1 MNLIHCGLL
10 PLSLKATNFKSCI
23 VVLKFD
29 YNYRFKNILVCCW
42 LPEDTKTNLNTI
54 EVTRDNN
61 SFLTL
66 LQHVRKLIF
75 NNVLIRFT
83 QHCMINSLYI
93 YTWCCIICHICIDNQ
108 QNCLSSKVR
117 KCVQYYRNCKYQRL
131 NLLIISI
138 K

>member
-1 MNLIHCGLL
+1 MILIHCGLL

-83 QHCMINSLYI
+83 QHCMINSLYKHDVVLFVI
-93 YTWCCIICHICIDNQ
+93 SASIIN
-108 QNCLSSKVR
+108 KTVWVR
-117 KCVQYYRNCKYQRL
+117 RCGNVFN
-131 NLLIISI
+131 IIEIANISV
-138 K
+138 